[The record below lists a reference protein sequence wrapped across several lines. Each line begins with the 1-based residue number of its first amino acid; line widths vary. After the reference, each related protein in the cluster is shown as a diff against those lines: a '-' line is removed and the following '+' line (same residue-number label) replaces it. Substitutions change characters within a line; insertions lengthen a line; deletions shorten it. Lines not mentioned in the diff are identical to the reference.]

1 MTPQRPF
8 VIIDDSLGGRITL
21 YEDARELIVAN
32 DPDEVGHAFRRLEA
46 ARRAGLTLA
55 GYASYELG
63 YLFEPRLAPLLP
75 PGRRLPL
82 LAFGAFAEG
91 KSLDSFPHDS
101 AGRLEYLSAAWQAED
116 YASRFARVI
125 DYIAAGDVYQIN
137 LTFPLQGRHEGDLL
151 GLFGAL
157 RSRQPV
163 AHGAV
168 VGLGA
173 ETILSLSPELFFT
186 VEAGRITARPMK
198 GTAPRGGDAA
208 SDRKAALVLAVDE
221 KQRAENLMIVDLLR
235 NDLSRISR
243 IGSVHVPRL
252 FQVETYPTLHQMT
265 STVVAELLPSVGLHD
280 LFAALFPCGSVTGAP
295 KIRAM
300 EIIRALEATP
310 RGVYCGAVGWIAP
323 SGDMS
328 FNVAIRTLTCFPDGS
343 ATFNIGSGIVADS
356 TAAAEYDECLL
367 KSRFLHSPGPA

>member
-8 VIIDDSLGGRITL
+8 VIIDDSLGGHINL
-21 YEDARELIVAN
+21 YEGARELIITNDAAEVA
-32 DPDEVGHAFRRLEA
+32 DAFRRLEA

-63 YLFEPRLAPLLP
+63 YLLEPRLVPLLP
-75 PGRRLPL
+75 PARRLPL
-82 LAFGAFAEG
+82 LAFGAFAE
-91 KSLDSFPHDS
+91 SRRLEAWPRTAS
-101 AGRLEYLSAAWQAED
+101 GRLNGLTPLWQVQD

-137 LTFPLQGRHEGDLL
+137 LTFRLQSAHEGDLL

-168 VGLGA
+168 VALGA
-173 ETILSLSPELFFT
+173 ETILSLSPELFFA
-186 VEAGRITARPMK
+186 VEGGRITARPMK
-198 GTAPRGGDAA
+198 GTAPRGTNAA
-208 SDRKAALVLAVDE
+208 SDRKAALELAVDE

-265 STVVAELLPSVGLHD
+265 STVVAELSPSTGLHD

-300 EIIRALEATP
+300 EIIRELEATP

-343 ATFNIGSGIVADS
+343 AVFNVGSGIVADS

-367 KSRFLHSPGPA
+367 KSRFLHTPGPA